1 MRGFSGTGTGTGT
14 GTGWSEARENSAR
27 CSRMKSLWNEQ
38 EAAERATSSLALRV
52 YTSRL
57 LGREPALVLHGGG
70 NTSVKVR
77 EPNLFGEA
85 EHLLYVKGSGWD
97 LATIE
102 AKGFAPVRMDTLLKL
117 AALPQLS
124 DTDMVRVQ
132 KAAMTDPNAPTPS
145 VEAILHALIPFD
157 FVDHTHSDAVV
168 AITNTPGGE
177 ETIKSVLGSRVLY
190 IPYVMPGFALA
201 RLVYELTRDTDWS
214 KYDGM
219 VLQHHGIFS
228 FANDGRQSYERMLRL
243 VTAAE
248 DFLSAKGALK
258 AESAAVPK
266 LAQAEALHKLAAL
279 RKEVSLQAGVA
290 MVALLDGSANALGY
304 ANLSRVAEISGRGPL
319 TPDHV
324 IHTKRTPMMLGED
337 VAESVAGYARA
348 YLQYFDRNAS
358 AGLVALDPA
367 PKWVVWP
374 QHGVVSFGQ
383 TAKRAGVVADIVRH
397 TMRAQGWAETLG
409 GWQALPERDIFD
421 VEYWELEQ
429 AKIKKGGTRL
439 PLEGKVAL
447 VTGAAGGIGKAC
459 VDALRAQGAAVAAV
473 DLKPTVESNWQG
485 ADVLGLAANLSE
497 RAAVDAAVA
506 ATVRRF
512 GGLDIVV
519 ANAGIFPAS
528 AHIEALEDDT
538 WHKTLEVNLTSQ
550 MYLLRAAAP
559 YLRLGLEPAIVVVA
573 SKNVAAPGP
582 GAAAYSASKAA
593 LTQLARVAALEL
605 GPRGVRVNLVHPH
618 AVMDTALWT
627 PEILH
632 SRAQH
637 YGMSVEEY
645 KRNNL
650 LKVEVKSKD
659 VAELVAAMAGPLF
672 AKTTGAQVPIDGGSD
687 RII

>member
-1 MRGFSGTGTGTGT
+1 
-14 GTGWSEARENSAR
+14 
-27 CSRMKSLWNEQ
+27 MKSLWNEQ
-38 EAAERATSSLALRV
+38 EAAALGADPLALRV

-77 EPNLFGEA
+77 TPNLFGES

-102 AKGFAPVRMDTLLKL
+102 AKGFAPVRMETLLKL
-117 AALPQLS
+117 AALEKLT

-145 VEAILHALIPFD
+145 VEAILHALIPFE

-177 ETIKSVLGSRVLY
+177 ETIKKVLGTRVLY
-190 IPYVMPGFALA
+190 VPYVMPGFALA

-214 KYDGM
+214 QYEGM

-228 FANDGRQSYERMLRL
+228 FANDARQSYEHMIRL
-243 VTAAE
+243 VSAAEGFLASKNALSAQAAAADAAAPAAE
-248 DFLSAKGALK
+248 DLK
-258 AESAAVPK
+258 Q
-266 LAQAEALHKLAAL
+266 LATL
-279 RKEVSLQAGVA
+279 RKAVSLQTGVA
-290 MVALLDGSANALGY
+290 MVAQLDASPSALAY
-304 ANLSRVAEISGRGPL
+304 AAHPAVAAISGRGPL

-324 IHTKRTPMMLGED
+324 IHTKRTPLVLGTD
-337 VAESVAGYARA
+337 IDQSVAGYASQYRE
-348 YLQYFDRNAS
+348 YFDRNTS
-358 AGLVALDPA
+358 PGLTMLDAA
-367 PKWVVWP
+367 PRWVVWP
-374 QHGVVSFGQ
+374 AHGVVSFGAS
-383 TAKRAGVVADIVRH
+383 AKRAGVVADIVRH
-397 TMRAQGWAETLG
+397 TVRAQSWAETLG
-409 GWQALPERDIFD
+409 GWAALPERDIFD

-429 AKIKKGGTRL
+429 AKLKKSGGRL

-447 VTGAAGGIGKAC
+447 VTGAAGGIGKAA
-459 VDALRAQGAAVAAV
+459 VDALRAQGAAVTAIDISASV
-473 DLKPTVESNWQG
+473 TSTWKG
-485 ADVLGLAANLSE
+485 AEVLGIAADLTV

-528 AHIEALEDDT
+528 ANIESLSDDV
-538 WHKTLEVNLTSQ
+538 WERTLDINLTSQ
-550 MYLLRAAAP
+550 MYLFRAAAP
-559 YLRLGLEPAIVVVA
+559 FLTLGLDPAIVVVA

-593 LTQLARVAALEL
+593 MTQLARIAALEL
-605 GPRGVRVNLVHPH
+605 GPRGVRVNMVHPH

-627 PEILH
+627 PEILA
-632 SRAQH
+632 SRAKH
-637 YGMSVEEY
+637 YGMTVEQY

-650 LKVEVKSKD
+650 LQVEVKSKD
-659 VAELVAAMAGPLF
+659 VAELIAAMAGPLF

-687 RII
+687 RIV

>member
-1 MRGFSGTGTGTGT
+1 
-14 GTGWSEARENSAR
+14 
-27 CSRMKSLWNEQ
+27 MKSLWNEQ
-38 EAAERATSSLALRV
+38 EAAAFATDPLALRV

-77 EPNLFGEA
+77 TPNLFGDT

-102 AKGFAPVRMDTLLKL
+102 AKGFAPVRMETLLKL
-117 AALPQLS
+117 AALEKLS

-145 VEAILHALIPFD
+145 VEAILHALIPFT

-177 ETIKSVLGSRVLY
+177 QTIQKVLGERVLY

-201 RLVYELTRDTDWS
+201 RLVYELTRDRDWS
-214 KYDGM
+214 HFDGM

-228 FANDGRQSYERMLRL
+228 FAHDGRESYERMIRL

-248 DFLSAKGALK
+248 DFLSAQGALK
-258 AESAAVPK
+258 AATDAAGAAPAAAEDLKK
-266 LAQAEALHKLAAL
+266 LATLRQA
-279 RKEVSLQAGVA
+279 VSRQTGVA
-290 MVALLDGSANALGY
+290 MVAQLDSSANARGY
-304 ANLSRVAEISGRGPL
+304 AGMKAVAEVSQRGPL

-324 IHTKRTPMMLGED
+324 IHTKRTPMLVGED
-337 VAESVAGYARA
+337 AEQSVASYAESYRE
-348 YLQYFDRNAS
+348 YFERNTS
-358 AGLVALDPA
+358 AGLQMLDAA
-367 PKWVVWP
+367 PRWVVWP
-374 QHGVVSFGQ
+374 AYGVVSFGAS
-383 TAKRAGVVADIVRH
+383 AKRAGVVADIVRH
-397 TMRAQGWAETLG
+397 TMRAQSWAEALG
-409 GWQALPERDIFD
+409 GWAALPERDIFD

-429 AKIKKGGTRL
+429 AKLKKSGARL

-459 VDALRAQGAAVAAV
+459 VDALRAQGAAVVAV
-473 DLKPTVESNWQG
+473 DISPAVANTWKG
-485 ADVLGLAANLSE
+485 ADVLGLAADLTDRS
-497 RAAVDAAVA
+497 AVDAAVA
-506 ATVRRF
+506 NAVRRF

-528 AHIEALEDDT
+528 ANIASLEDNA
-538 WHKTLEVNLTSQ
+538 WQRTLDINLTSQ
-550 MYLLRAAAP
+550 MYLFRAATP
-559 YLRLGLEPAIVVVA
+559 YLLLGLEPAIVVVA

-593 LTQLARVAALEL
+593 TTQLARVAALEL
-605 GPRGVRVNLVHPH
+605 GPRGVRVNMVHPH

-627 PEILH
+627 PEILA

-637 YGMSVEEY
+637 YGMTVEQY

-650 LKVEVKSKD
+650 LQVEVKSKD

>member
-1 MRGFSGTGTGTGT
+1 
-14 GTGWSEARENSAR
+14 
-27 CSRMKSLWNEQ
+27 MKSLWNEQ
-38 EAAERATSSLALRV
+38 EAAALGSDPLALRV

-70 NTSVKVR
+70 NTSVKVKT
-77 EPNLFGEA
+77 PNLFGES

-117 AALPQLS
+117 AALEKLT

-145 VEAILHALIPFD
+145 VEAILHALIPFE

-177 ETIKSVLGSRVLY
+177 DTIQKVLGSRVLY

-214 KYDGM
+214 KYEGM

-228 FANDGRQSYERMLRL
+228 FANDARQSYEHMIRL
-243 VTAAE
+243 VSAAE
-248 DFLSAKGALK
+248 DFLASKNAL
-258 AESAAVPK
+258 S
-266 LAQAEALHKLAAL
+266 AQAAAANAAAPAAEDLRQLATL
-279 RKEVSLQAGVA
+279 RKAVSLQTGVA
-290 MVALLDGSANALGY
+290 MVAQLDASPSAVAY
-304 ANLSRVAEISGRGPL
+304 AAQPAVAAISGRGPL

-324 IHTKRTPMMLGED
+324 IHTKRTPLVLGTD
-337 VAESVAGYARA
+337 IDQSVAGYAS
-348 YLQYFDRNAS
+348 QYREYFERNTS
-358 AGLVALDPA
+358 PGLTVLDAA
-367 PKWVVWP
+367 PRWAVWP
-374 QHGVVSFGQ
+374 AHGVVSFGAS
-383 TAKRAGVVADIVRH
+383 AKRAGVVADIVRH
-397 TMRAQGWAETLG
+397 TVRAQSWAETLG

-429 AKIKKGGTRL
+429 AKLKKSGGRL

-473 DLKPTVESNWQG
+473 DISASVTSAWKGV
-485 ADVLGLAANLSE
+485 DVLGIAADLTD

-528 AHIEALEDDT
+528 ANIESLSDDV
-538 WHKTLEVNLTSQ
+538 WQRTLDINLTSQ
-550 MYLLRAAAP
+550 MYLFRAATP
-559 YLRLGLEPAIVVVA
+559 FLTLGLDPAIVVVA

-593 LTQLARVAALEL
+593 MTQLARIAALEL
-605 GPRGVRVNLVHPH
+605 GPRGVRVNMVHPH

-627 PEILH
+627 PEILA

-637 YGMSVEEY
+637 YGMTVEQY

-650 LKVEVKSKD
+650 LQVEVKSKD
-659 VAELVAAMAGPLF
+659 VADLVAAMAGPLF
-672 AKTTGAQVPIDGGSD
+672 AKTTGAQIPIDGGSD
-687 RII
+687 RIV

>member
-1 MRGFSGTGTGTGT
+1 
-14 GTGWSEARENSAR
+14 
-27 CSRMKSLWNEQ
+27 MKSLWNDQ
-38 EAAERATSSLALRV
+38 EAAERANSPIALRV

-77 EPNLFGEA
+77 EPNLFGES

-117 AALPQLS
+117 AALQQLS

-168 AITNTPGGE
+168 AITNTAGGE

-228 FANDGRQSYERMLRL
+228 FANDGRESYERMIRL
-243 VTAAE
+243 VTLAE

-258 AESAAVPK
+258 AEPAAAP
-266 LAQAEALHKLAAL
+266 AQAESGETLKQLATL

-304 ANLSRVAEISGRGPL
+304 ANNSRVAEISGRGPL

-324 IHTKRTPMMLGED
+324 IHTKRTPMVLGED
-337 VAESVAGYARA
+337 AAQSVAGYASA
-348 YLQYFDRNAS
+348 YLEYFQRNAS

-429 AKIKKGGTRL
+429 AKLKKGGGRL

-459 VDALRAQGAAVAAV
+459 VDALRAQGAAVVAI
-473 DLKPTVESNWQG
+473 DLNSSVQNNWKG
-485 ADVLGLAANLSE
+485 ADVLGLAANLTE

-506 ATVRRF
+506 AAVQRF
-512 GGLDIVV
+512 GGLDILV

-528 AHIEALEDDT
+528 ANIDALDDDT
-538 WHKTLEVNLTSQ
+538 WQKTLDINLTSQ
-550 MYLLRAAAP
+550 MYLFRAAAP
-559 YLRLGLEPAIVVVA
+559 YLRLGLDPAIVAVA

-593 LTQLARVAALEL
+593 MTQLARVAALEL
-605 GPRGVRVNLVHPH
+605 GPRGVRVNVVHPH

-627 PEILH
+627 PEILQ

-645 KRNNL
+645 KCNNL

-672 AKTTGAQVPIDGGSD
+672 SKTTGAQVPIDGGSD

>member
-1 MRGFSGTGTGTGT
+1 
-14 GTGWSEARENSAR
+14 
-27 CSRMKSLWNEQ
+27 MKSLWNEQ
-38 EAAERATSSLALRV
+38 EAAERAQNPLALRV

-77 EPNLFGEA
+77 EPNLFGES

-117 AALPQLS
+117 ASLEQLS

-177 ETIKSVLGSRVLY
+177 QTIQRVLGGRVLY
-190 IPYVMPGFALA
+190 IPYIMPGFALA

-214 KYDGM
+214 KYEGM

-228 FANDGRQSYERMLRL
+228 FANDGRESYERMIRL

-248 DFLSAKGALK
+248 DFLNEKGAPKTELSGPAAK
-258 AESAAVPK
+258 PAAAAAETLQK
-266 LAQAEALHKLAAL
+266 LATL
-279 RKEVSLQAGVA
+279 RKEVSLQAGMA
-290 MVALLDGSANALGY
+290 MVAQLDGSANALGY
-304 ANLSRVAEISGRGPL
+304 ANLPRIAEVSGRGPL

-324 IHTKRTPMMLGED
+324 IHTKRTPMMLTESA
-337 VAESVAGYARA
+337 AESVASYATA
-348 YLQYFDRNAS
+348 YLEYFRRNAS
-358 AGLVALDPA
+358 PGLVALDAA

-374 QHGVVSFGQ
+374 GQGVVSFGVS
-383 TAKRAGVVADIVRH
+383 AKRASVVADIVRH
-397 TMRAQGWAETLG
+397 TMRAQSWAEALG

-429 AKIKKGGTRL
+429 AKIKKSSSRL

-459 VDALRAQGAAVAAV
+459 VDALRAQGAAVVAV
-473 DLKPTVESNWQG
+473 DLNEAVLSNWKG
-485 ADVLGLAANLSE
+485 ADVLGVVANLTQ
-497 RAAVDAAVA
+497 RTDVDAAVA
-506 ATVRRF
+506 ATVQRF

-528 AHIEALEDDT
+528 ANIEALDDDT
-538 WHKTLEVNLTSQ
+538 WQKTLDINLTSQ
-550 MYLLRAAAP
+550 MYLFRAAAP
-559 YLRLGLEPAIVVVA
+559 YLRLGLEPTIVVVA

-593 LTQLARVAALEL
+593 MTQLARVAALEL

-672 AKTTGAQVPIDGGSD
+672 AKTTGAQVPVDGGSD

>member
-1 MRGFSGTGTGTGT
+1 
-14 GTGWSEARENSAR
+14 
-27 CSRMKSLWNEQ
+27 MKSLWNEQ
-38 EAAERATSSLALRV
+38 EATEAAKSPLALRV

-77 EPNLFGEA
+77 EPNLFGES

-117 AALPQLS
+117 AALERLS

-177 ETIKSVLGSRVLY
+177 ETIQRVLGQRVLY
-190 IPYVMPGFALA
+190 VPYVMPGFALA
-201 RLVYELTRDTDWS
+201 RLVHERTRDTDWS

-228 FANDGRQSYERMLRL
+228 FANDARESYERMIRL
-243 VTAAE
+243 VTLAE
-248 DFLSAKGALK
+248 DFLKAKGALK
-258 AESAAVPK
+258 NEPAAAP
-266 LAQAEALHKLAAL
+266 APPETEEALRQLAAL
-279 RKEVSLQAGVA
+279 RRAVSLKAGA
-290 MVALLDGSANALGY
+290 AQIALLDGSENALGY
-304 ANLSRVAEISGRGPL
+304 ANHPRVAEISGRGPL

-324 IHTKRTPMMLGED
+324 IHTKRTPLVLAQD
-337 VAESVAGYARA
+337 VAQSVEDYASQ
-348 YLQYFDRNAS
+348 YLKYFERNATP
-358 AGLVALDPA
+358 GLVALDAA

-374 QHGVVSFGQ
+374 GHGVVSFGVA
-383 TAKRAGVVADIVRH
+383 AKRAGVVADIVRH
-397 TMRAQGWAETLG
+397 TVRAQGWAETLG

-429 AKIKKGGTRL
+429 AKIKKSGSRL
-439 PLEGKVAL
+439 PLEGKIAL

-473 DLKPTVESNWQG
+473 DLNPVVESNWKG
-485 ADVLGLAANLSE
+485 ADVLGLTANLTD

-528 AHIEALEDDT
+528 ANIDALADDA
-538 WHKTLEVNLTSQ
+538 WQKTLDINLTSQ
-550 MYLLRAAAP
+550 MYLFRAVAP
-559 YLRLGLEPAIVVVA
+559 YLRRGLEPAIVVVA

-593 LTQLARVAALEL
+593 MTQLSRVAALEL
-605 GPRGVRVNLVHPH
+605 GPQGVRVNLVHPH

-627 PEILH
+627 PEILE
-632 SRAQH
+632 SRARH

-672 AKTTGAQVPIDGGSD
+672 SKTTGAQVPIDGGSD

>member
-1 MRGFSGTGTGTGT
+1 
-14 GTGWSEARENSAR
+14 
-27 CSRMKSLWNEQ
+27 MKSLWNDQ
-38 EAAERATSSLALRV
+38 EAAPHVGSPLALRV
-52 YTSRL
+52 HTSRL

-77 EPNLFGEA
+77 ESNLFGEQ
-85 EHLLYVKGSGWD
+85 EFLLYVKGSGWD

-102 AKGFAPVRMDTLLKL
+102 AKGFAPVRMDTLLKM
-117 AALPQLS
+117 AALEQLS

-145 VEAILHALIPFD
+145 VEAILHALIPFT

-177 ETIKSVLGSRVLY
+177 ETIKRVLGERVLY
-190 IPYVMPGFALA
+190 IPYIMPGFALA

-228 FANDGRQSYERMLRL
+228 FANDGRDSYERMIRL
-243 VTAAE
+243 VTLAE
-248 DFLSAKGALK
+248 DFLRKQGASLAEPSASDAKP
-258 AESAAVPK
+258 EP
-266 LAQAEALHKLAAL
+266 AEALKSLATL
-279 RKEVSLQAGVA
+279 RKEVSLKAGVP
-290 MVALLDGSANALGY
+290 MVALLDGSANALAY
-304 ANLSRVAEISGRGPL
+304 ANLPRIAEISGRGPL

-324 IHTKRTPMMLGED
+324 IHTKRTPMLLGSD
-337 VAESVAGYARA
+337 TAQSVADYAAA
-348 YLQYFDRNAS
+348 YLSYFERNAS
-358 AGLVALDPA
+358 AGLVALDAA

-374 QHGVVSFGQ
+374 EHGVVSFGAS
-383 TAKRAGVVADIVRH
+383 AKRAGVVADITRH

-409 GWQALPERDIFD
+409 AWQALPERDIFD

-429 AKIKKGGTRL
+429 AKLKKSGSRL
-439 PLEGKVAL
+439 ALEGKVAL
-447 VTGAAGGIGKAC
+447 VTGAASGIGKAC
-459 VDALRAQGAAVAAV
+459 VDSLRAQGAAVVAV
-473 DLKPTVESNWQG
+473 DLNPAVLSNWKG
-485 ADVLGLAANLSE
+485 ADVLGLTANLTE

-506 ATVRRF
+506 STVRKF

-528 AHIEALEDDT
+528 ANIDSLDDDS
-538 WHKTLEVNLTSQ
+538 WQKTLDINLTSQ
-550 MYLLRAAAP
+550 MYLFRAAAP
-559 YLRLGLEPAIVVVA
+559 YLQLGLDPAIVVVA

-593 LTQLARVAALEL
+593 MTQLSRVLALEL
-605 GPRGVRVNLVHPH
+605 GPHGVRVNLVHPH

-627 PEILH
+627 PEILQ
-632 SRAQH
+632 SRAQR
-637 YGMSVEEY
+637 YGVSVEEY
-645 KRNNL
+645 KRSNL

-659 VAELVAAMAGPLF
+659 VADLVAAMAGPLF

>member
-1 MRGFSGTGTGTGT
+1 
-14 GTGWSEARENSAR
+14 
-27 CSRMKSLWNEQ
+27 MKSLWNEQ
-38 EAAERATSSLALRV
+38 EAAERGASPLALRV
-52 YTSRL
+52 YSSRL

-77 EPNLFGEA
+77 EPNLFGES

-117 AALPQLS
+117 AALEQLS

-168 AITNTPGGE
+168 AITNTPAGE
-177 ETIKSVLGSRVLY
+177 ETIKRVLGERVLY

-201 RLVYELTRDTDWS
+201 RLVYELTRDTNWS

-228 FANDGRQSYERMLRL
+228 FANDGRESYERMIRL

-248 DFLSAKGALK
+248 DFLSEKGALK
-258 AESAAVPK
+258 AEPAAAPAKPETQTLQK
-266 LAQAEALHKLAAL
+266 LATL
-279 RKEVSLQAGVA
+279 RKEVSLAAGVA
-290 MVALLDGSANALGY
+290 LLGLLDDSAPAFAY
-304 ANLSRVAEISGRGPL
+304 ANTPRIAEISGRGPL

-324 IHTKRTPMMLGED
+324 IHTKRTPMLLGDD
-337 VAESVAGYARA
+337 VAQSLASYASA
-348 YLQYFDRNAS
+348 YLEYFQRNAS
-358 AGLVALDPA
+358 AGLLALDPA

-374 QHGVVSFGQ
+374 EHGVVSFGAS
-383 TAKRAGVVADIVRH
+383 AKRAGVVADIVRH

-429 AKIKKGGTRL
+429 AKIKKSGTRL
-439 PLEGKVAL
+439 ALEGKIAL
-447 VTGAAGGIGKAC
+447 VTGAASGIGKAC
-459 VDALRAQGAAVAAV
+459 VDALRAQGAAVV
-473 DLKPTVESNWQG
+473 GIDLNPAVESNWKG
-485 ADVLGLAANLSE
+485 ADVLGLAADLTE

-506 ATVRRF
+506 ACVRRF

-528 AHIEALEDDT
+528 ANIDALDDET
-538 WHKTLEVNLTSQ
+538 WHKTLDINLTSQ
-550 MYLLRAAAP
+550 MYLFRAAAP
-559 YLRLGLEPAIVVVA
+559 YLRLGLDPAIVVVA

-593 LTQLARVAALEL
+593 TTQLARVAALEL
-605 GPRGVRVNLVHPH
+605 GARGVRVNLVHPH

-637 YGMSVEEY
+637 YGMSVDEY

>member
-1 MRGFSGTGTGTGT
+1 
-14 GTGWSEARENSAR
+14 
-27 CSRMKSLWNEQ
+27 MKSLWNEQ
-38 EAAERATSSLALRV
+38 EAAEHALSPLALRV

-77 EPNLFGEA
+77 EPNLFGEP

-117 AALPQLS
+117 AALEQLS

-145 VEAILHALIPFD
+145 VEAILHALIPFT

-177 ETIKSVLGSRVLY
+177 ETIKRVLGERVLY
-190 IPYVMPGFALA
+190 IPYIMPGFALA

-228 FANDGRQSYERMLRL
+228 FANDGRESYERMIRL
-243 VTAAE
+243 VSRAE
-248 DFLSAKGALK
+248 DFLAEKGALK
-258 AESAAVPK
+258 AESAASVAK
-266 LAQAEALHKLAAL
+266 AEATEALKTLATL
-279 RKEVSLQAGVA
+279 RREVSRKAGVA
-290 MVALLDGSANALGY
+290 MVALLDASANALSY
-304 ANLSRVAEISGRGPL
+304 ANLPRVAEISGRGPL

-324 IHTKRTPMMLGED
+324 IHTKRTPMVLGSD
-337 VAESVAGYARA
+337 VAAAVADYASA
-348 YLQYFDRNAS
+348 YLAYFQRNAS
-358 AGLVALDPA
+358 AGLVALDAA

-374 QHGVVSFGQ
+374 EHGVVSFGV
-383 TAKRAGVVADIVRH
+383 TAKRAAVVADIVRH
-397 TMRAQGWAETLG
+397 TTRAQGWAETLG

-429 AKIKKGGTRL
+429 AKLKKSGSRL

-447 VTGAAGGIGKAC
+447 VTGAATGIGKAC
-459 VDALRAQGAAVAAV
+459 VDVLRAQGAAVAAV
-473 DLKPTVESNWQG
+473 DLNPALLSNWKG
-485 ADVLGLAANLSE
+485 ADVLSLTADLTE

-506 ATVRRF
+506 SAVQKF

-528 AHIEALEDDT
+528 ANIDALDDES
-538 WHKTLEVNLTSQ
+538 WHKTLDINLNSQ
-550 MYLLRAAAP
+550 MYLFRAVAP
-559 YLRLGLEPAIVVVA
+559 YLQLGLDPAIVVVA

-582 GAAAYSASKAA
+582 GVAAYSASKAA
-593 LTQLARVAALEL
+593 MTQLSRVLALEL
-605 GPRGVRVNLVHPH
+605 GPHGVRVNLVHPH

-627 PEILH
+627 PEILQ
-632 SRAQH
+632 SRAQR
-637 YGMSVEEY
+637 YGISVDEY

>member
-1 MRGFSGTGTGTGT
+1 
-14 GTGWSEARENSAR
+14 
-27 CSRMKSLWNEQ
+27 MKSLWNDQ
-38 EAAERATSSLALRV
+38 EAATFAADPLALRV

-70 NTSVKVR
+70 NTSVKVHSK
-77 EPNLFGEA
+77 NLFGET

-102 AKGFAPVRMDTLLKL
+102 AKGFAPVRMETLLKL
-117 AALPQLS
+117 ATLERLS

-177 ETIKSVLGSRVLY
+177 QTIQSVLGQDVLY

-201 RLVYELTRDTDWS
+201 RLVHELTRDLDWS
-214 KYDGM
+214 RYQGM

-228 FANDGRQSYERMLRL
+228 FANGGRESYERMIRL
-243 VTAAE
+243 VTLAEEFLAAR
-248 DFLSAKGALK
+248 GA
-258 AESAAVPK
+258 APGPAD
-266 LAQAEALHKLAAL
+266 AEASRSAELHTLAAL
-279 RKEVSLQAGVA
+279 RREVSLKAGTPMLA
-290 MVALLDGSANALGY
+290 QLDTTPAAATY
-304 ANLSRVAEISGRGPL
+304 ASLPNVGDVSGRGPL

-324 IHTKRTPMMLGED
+324 IHTKRVPLLLGD
-337 VAESVAGYARA
+337 DAALAVADYEQR
-348 YLQYFDRNAS
+348 YLDYFQRNAP
-358 AGLVALDPA
+358 AGLRALDPA
-367 PKWVVWP
+367 PRWAVWP
-374 QHGVVSFGQ
+374 ERGVVSFGVS
-383 TAKRAGVVADIVRH
+383 AKRAGVVADIVRH
-397 TMRAQGWAETLG
+397 TMRAQRWAEALG
-409 GWQALPERDIFD
+409 GWVALPERDLFD

-429 AKIKKGGTRL
+429 AKLKKPGARP

-459 VDALRAQGAAVAAV
+459 VEALRAQGAAVVAV
-473 DLKPTVESNWQG
+473 DINPAVAGNWQG
-485 ADVLGLAANLSE
+485 SDVLSVTADLTDPS
-497 RAAVDAAVA
+497 AVDAAIA
-506 ATVRRF
+506 AAVRRF
-512 GGLDIVV
+512 GGLDILV
-519 ANAGIFPAS
+519 ANAGIFPKS
-528 AHIEALEDDT
+528 ANIAALDNDV
-538 WHKTLEVNLTSQ
+538 WQRTLDINLTSQ
-550 MYLLRAAAP
+550 MYLFRAATP
-559 YLRLGLEPAIVVVA
+559 YLLLGLQPAIVVVA
-573 SKNVAAPGP
+573 SKNVLAPGP
-582 GAAAYSASKAA
+582 GAAAYSATKAA

-627 PEILH
+627 PEILQA
-632 SRAQH
+632 RAEH
-637 YGMSVEEY
+637 YGMSVEQY

-650 LKVEVKSKD
+650 LKVEVTSKD

-672 AKTTGAQVPIDGGSD
+672 AKTTGAQLAIDGGSD

>member
-1 MRGFSGTGTGTGT
+1 
-14 GTGWSEARENSAR
+14 
-27 CSRMKSLWNEQ
+27 MKSLWNEQ
-38 EAAERATSSLALRV
+38 EAAERAVNPLALRV
-52 YTSRL
+52 YTSQL

-77 EPNLFGEA
+77 EPNLFGES
-85 EHLLYVKGSGWD
+85 EYLLYVKGSGWD

-102 AKGFAPVRMDTLLKL
+102 AKGFAPVRMDTLLKMARL
-117 AALPQLS
+117 EQLG

-145 VEAILHALIPFD
+145 VEAILHALIPFA

-177 ETIKSVLGSRVLY
+177 ETIQRVLGDRVLY

-228 FANDGRQSYERMLRL
+228 FANDGRESYEAMIRL

-248 DFLSAKGALK
+248 DFLRDKGALN
-258 AESAAVPK
+258 AEPADASLK
-266 LAQAEALHKLAAL
+266 SESDETLRSLATL
-279 RKEVSLQAGVA
+279 RKEVSLKAGVA
-290 MVALLDGSANALGY
+290 LVALLDGSDAARGY
-304 ANLSRVAEISGRGPL
+304 ANLPRIAEISGRGPL

-324 IHTKRTPMMLGED
+324 IHTKRTPMLLGSD
-337 VAESVAGYARA
+337 AAQSVVGYADA
-348 YLQYFDRNAS
+348 YLAYFQRNAS

-374 QHGVVSFGQ
+374 GHGVVSFGAS
-383 TAKRAGVVADIVRH
+383 AKRAGVVLDIVRH
-397 TMRAQGWAETLG
+397 TMRAQGWAEALG

-429 AKIKKGGTRL
+429 AKIKKSGARL

-447 VTGAAGGIGKAC
+447 VTGAASGIGKAC
-459 VDALRAQGAAVAAV
+459 VDALRAQGAAVVAV
-473 DLKPTVESNWQG
+473 DLNPDVKNNWQG
-485 ADVLGLAANLSE
+485 ADVLGLTANLTE
-497 RAAVDAAVA
+497 RAAVDSAVA
-506 ATVRRF
+506 SAVRRF

-528 AHIEALEDDT
+528 ANIDALEDDL
-538 WHKTLEVNLTSQ
+538 WQQTLDINLTSQ
-550 MYLLRAAAP
+550 MYLFRAAAP
-559 YLRLGLEPAIVVVA
+559 YLRLGLDPAIVVVA

-593 LTQLARVAALEL
+593 MTQLARVAALEL

-627 PEILH
+627 PEILQ

>member
-1 MRGFSGTGTGTGT
+1 
-14 GTGWSEARENSAR
+14 
-27 CSRMKSLWNEQ
+27 MKSLWNEQ
-38 EAAERATSSLALRV
+38 EAAERGASPLALRV

-77 EPNLFGEA
+77 EPNLFGES

-117 AALPQLS
+117 AALEQLS

-168 AITNTPGGE
+168 AISNTPGGE
-177 ETIKSVLGSRVLY
+177 ETIKRVLGERVLY

-201 RLVYELTRDTDWS
+201 RLVYELTRDTNWS

-228 FANDGRQSYERMLRL
+228 FANDGRESYERMIRL

-248 DFLSAKGALK
+248 DFLSEKGALK
-258 AESAAVPK
+258 AEPAAAPAQPEAAHTLQE
-266 LAQAEALHKLAAL
+266 LATL
-279 RKEVSLQAGVA
+279 RKAVSLEAGAA
-290 MVALLDGSANALGY
+290 MLALLDGSAHALAY
-304 ANLSRVAEISGRGPL
+304 ANAPRVAEISGRGPL

-324 IHTKRTPMMLGED
+324 IHTKRTPMLLGND
-337 VAESVAGYARA
+337 AAEALASYTKA
-348 YLQYFDRNAS
+348 YVEYFQRNAS

-374 QHGVVSFGQ
+374 EHGVVSFGAS
-383 TAKRAGVVADIVRH
+383 AKRAGVVADIVRH

-429 AKIKKGGTRL
+429 AKIKKSGTRL
-439 PLEGKVAL
+439 ALEGKVAL
-447 VTGAAGGIGKAC
+447 VTGAASGIGKAC
-459 VDALRAQGAAVAAV
+459 VDALRAQGAAVVGV
-473 DLKPTVESNWQG
+473 DLNPAVESNWKG
-485 ADVLGLAANLSE
+485 ADVLGLVADLTE

-506 ATVRRF
+506 ACVRRF

-528 AHIEALEDDT
+528 ANIDSLQDDT
-538 WHKTLEVNLTSQ
+538 WHKTLDINLTSQ
-550 MYLLRAAAP
+550 MYLFRAAAP
-559 YLRLGLEPAIVVVA
+559 YLRLGLDPAIVVVA

-593 LTQLARVAALEL
+593 TTQLARVAALEL
-605 GPRGVRVNLVHPH
+605 GPRGVRVNMVHPH

-627 PEILH
+627 PEILA
-632 SRAQH
+632 SRAKH
-637 YGMSVEEY
+637 YGMTVEQY

>member
-1 MRGFSGTGTGTGT
+1 
-14 GTGWSEARENSAR
+14 
-27 CSRMKSLWNEQ
+27 MKSLWKEQ
-38 EAAERATSSLALRV
+38 EAAECAASPLSLRV

-77 EPNLFGEA
+77 EPNLFGES
-85 EHLLYVKGSGWD
+85 EYLLYVKGSGWD
-97 LATIE
+97 LASIE

-117 AALPQLS
+117 AALEQLS

-132 KAAMTDPNAPTPS
+132 KAAMTNPNAPTPS

-177 ETIKSVLGSRVLY
+177 ETIKRALGDRVLY

-201 RLVYELTRDTDWS
+201 RLVYEQTRDTDWS

-228 FANDGRQSYERMLRL
+228 FANDGRESYERMIRL
-243 VTAAE
+243 VTLAE
-248 DFLSAKGALK
+248 DFLSAKGAL
-258 AESAAVPK
+258 
-266 LAQAEALHKLAAL
+266 QAEPAAAPAKLETGESLQRLATL
-279 RKEVSLQAGVA
+279 RKEVSLAAGVA
-290 MVALLDGSANALGY
+290 MVALLDGSESALRY
-304 ANLSRVAEISGRGPL
+304 ANLKRVAEISGRGPL

-324 IHTKRTPMMLGED
+324 IHTKRTPMLLGD
-337 VAESVAGYARA
+337 DAAQAVAGYGGA
-348 YLQYFDRNAS
+348 YLEYFQRNAS
-358 AGLVALDPA
+358 TGLVALDPA
-367 PKWVVWP
+367 PRWVVWP
-374 QHGVVSFGQ
+374 EHGVVSFGV

-409 GWQALPERDIFD
+409 GWRALPERDLFD

-429 AKIKKGGTRL
+429 AKLKKSGTRL

-447 VTGAAGGIGKAC
+447 VTGAAGGIGEAC
-459 VDALRAQGAAVAAV
+459 VDALRAQGAAVAAIDV
-473 DLKPTVESNWQG
+473 NPAVGSRWKG
-485 ADVLGLAANLSE
+485 ADVLGLTANLSE
-497 RAAVDAAVA
+497 RAAVDDAVA
-506 ATVRRF
+506 STVRRF

-528 AHIEALEDDT
+528 ANIDALDDDT
-538 WHKTLEVNLTSQ
+538 WHRTLDINLSSQ
-550 MYLLRAAAP
+550 MYLFRAAAP
-559 YLRLGLEPAIVVVA
+559 YLRLGLDAAIVVVA

-593 LTQLARVAALEL
+593 TTQLARVAALEL

-627 PEILH
+627 PEILQ

>member
-1 MRGFSGTGTGTGT
+1 
-14 GTGWSEARENSAR
+14 
-27 CSRMKSLWNEQ
+27 MKSLWNDQ
-38 EAAERATSSLALRV
+38 EAAECAGKPLSLRV

-102 AKGFAPVRMDTLLKL
+102 GKGFAPVRMDTLLKL
-117 AALPQLS
+117 AALQQLS

-145 VEAILHALIPFD
+145 VEAILHALIPFT

-168 AITNTPGGE
+168 AITNTPEGE
-177 ETIKSVLGSRVLY
+177 ETIKRVLGERVLY
-190 IPYVMPGFALA
+190 IPYIMPGFALA

-228 FANDGRQSYERMLRL
+228 FANDARDSYERMIRL
-243 VTAAE
+243 VTLAE
-248 DFLSAKGALK
+248 DFLAAKGALE
-258 AESAAVPK
+258 AEPAASAAQPET
-266 LAQAEALHKLAAL
+266 AEALKQLATL
-279 RKEVSLQAGVA
+279 RKAVSLQAGVP
-290 MVALLDGSANALGY
+290 MLALLDGSANALGY
-304 ANLSRVAEISGRGPL
+304 ANLPRIAEISGRGPL

-324 IHTKRTPMMLGED
+324 IHTKRTPLL
-337 VAESVAGYARA
+337 VAADATQSVADYASA
-348 YLQYFDRNAS
+348 YLEYFRRNA
-358 AGLVALDPA
+358 APNLVALDAA
-367 PKWVVWP
+367 PRWAVWP
-374 QHGVVSFGQ
+374 THGVVSFGVS
-383 TAKRAGVVADIVRH
+383 AKRAGVVADIVRH
-397 TMRAQGWAETLG
+397 TMRAQCWAEALG
-409 GWQALPERDIFD
+409 AWQALPERDIFD

-429 AKIKKGGTRL
+429 AKLKKSGTRL

-447 VTGAAGGIGKAC
+447 VTGAATGIGKAC
-459 VDALRAQGAAVAAV
+459 VDALRAQGAAVVAV
-473 DLKPTVESNWQG
+473 DVNSAVLSNWKG
-485 ADVLGLAANLSE
+485 ADVLALTANLTE

-506 ATVRRF
+506 STVRKF

-528 AHIEALEDDT
+528 ANIDALDDDS
-538 WHKTLEVNLTSQ
+538 WHKTLDINLTSQ
-550 MYLLRAAAP
+550 MYLFRAAAP
-559 YLRLGLEPAIVVVA
+559 YLQLGLDPAIVVVA

-593 LTQLARVAALEL
+593 MTQLSRVLALEL
-605 GPRGVRVNLVHPH
+605 GPHGVRVNLVHPH

-632 SRAQH
+632 SRAQR
-637 YGMSVEEY
+637 YGITVDEY

-672 AKTTGAQVPIDGGSD
+672 SKTTGAQVPIDGGSD

>member
-1 MRGFSGTGTGTGT
+1 
-14 GTGWSEARENSAR
+14 
-27 CSRMKSLWNEQ
+27 MKSLWNEQ
-38 EAAERATSSLALRV
+38 EAAERAVNPLALRV

-77 EPNLFGEA
+77 EPNLFGES
-85 EHLLYVKGSGWD
+85 EYLLYVKGSGWD

-117 AALPQLS
+117 AALEQLS

-145 VEAILHALIPFD
+145 VEAILHALIPFT

-177 ETIKSVLGSRVLY
+177 ETIQRVLGGRVLY

-201 RLVYELTRDTDWS
+201 RLVFELTRDTDWS

-228 FANDGRQSYERMLRL
+228 FANDGRESYERMIQF

-248 DFLSAKGALK
+248 DFLREKGALK
-258 AESAAVPK
+258 AELPAAAANPESAEVLRS
-266 LAQAEALHKLAAL
+266 LATL
-279 RKEVSLQAGVA
+279 RKEVSLKAGVA

-304 ANLSRVAEISGRGPL
+304 ANLPRIAEISGRGPL

-324 IHTKRTPMMLGED
+324 IHTKRTPMLLGSD
-337 VAESVAGYARA
+337 AAQAVTGYADA
-348 YLQYFDRNAS
+348 YLEYFQRNAS
-358 AGLVALDPA
+358 VGLVALDPA

-374 QHGVVSFGQ
+374 GHGVVSFGAS
-383 TAKRAGVVADIVRH
+383 AKRASVVADIVRH

-429 AKIKKGGTRL
+429 AKIKKSGARL
-439 PLEGKVAL
+439 PLEGKIAL
-447 VTGAAGGIGKAC
+447 VTGAASGIGKAC
-459 VDALRAQGAAVAAV
+459 VDALRAQGAAVVAV
-473 DLKPTVESNWQG
+473 DLNPALESNWKG
-485 ADVLGLAANLSE
+485 SDVLALTSNLTE

-506 ATVRRF
+506 SAVRRF

-528 AHIEALEDDT
+528 ANIDALEDDI
-538 WHKTLEVNLTSQ
+538 WQKTLDINLTSQ
-550 MYLLRAAAP
+550 MYLFRAAAP
-559 YLRLGLEPAIVVVA
+559 YLQLGLDPAIVVVA

-593 LTQLARVAALEL
+593 MTQLARVAALEL
-605 GPRGVRVNLVHPH
+605 GPRGVRVNVVHPH

-672 AKTTGAQVPIDGGSD
+672 AKTTGAQLPIDGGSD

>member
-1 MRGFSGTGTGTGT
+1 
-14 GTGWSEARENSAR
+14 
-27 CSRMKSLWNEQ
+27 MKSLWNDQ
-38 EAAERATSSLALRV
+38 EAAPHVGSPLALRV
-52 YTSRL
+52 HTSRL

-77 EPNLFGEA
+77 ESNLFGEQ
-85 EHLLYVKGSGWD
+85 EFLLYVKGSGWD

-102 AKGFAPVRMDTLLKL
+102 AKGFAPVRMDTLLKM
-117 AALPQLS
+117 AALEQLS

-145 VEAILHALIPFD
+145 VEAILHALIPFT

-177 ETIKSVLGSRVLY
+177 ETIKRVLGERVLY
-190 IPYVMPGFALA
+190 IPYIMPGFALA

-228 FANDGRQSYERMLRL
+228 FANDGRDSYERMIRL
-243 VTAAE
+243 VTLAE
-248 DFLSAKGALK
+248 DFLRKQGASLAEPSASDAKP
-258 AESAAVPK
+258 EP
-266 LAQAEALHKLAAL
+266 AEALKSLATL
-279 RKEVSLQAGVA
+279 RKEVSLKAGVP
-290 MVALLDGSANALGY
+290 MVALLDGSANALAY
-304 ANLSRVAEISGRGPL
+304 ANLPRIAEISGRGPL

-324 IHTKRTPMMLGED
+324 IHTKRTPMLLGSD
-337 VAESVAGYARA
+337 TAQSVADYAAA
-348 YLQYFDRNAS
+348 YLSYFERNAS
-358 AGLVALDPA
+358 AGLVALDAA

-374 QHGVVSFGQ
+374 EHGVVSFGAS
-383 TAKRAGVVADIVRH
+383 AKRAGVVADITRH

-409 GWQALPERDIFD
+409 AWQALPERDIFD

-429 AKIKKGGTRL
+429 AKLKKSGSRL

-447 VTGAAGGIGKAC
+447 VTGAASGIGKAC
-459 VDALRAQGAAVAAV
+459 VDSLRAQGAAVVAV
-473 DLKPTVESNWQG
+473 DLNPAVLSNWKG
-485 ADVLGLAANLSE
+485 ADVLGLTANLTE

-506 ATVRRF
+506 STVRKF

-528 AHIEALEDDT
+528 ANIDSLDDDS
-538 WHKTLEVNLTSQ
+538 WQKTLDINLTSQ
-550 MYLLRAAAP
+550 MYLFRAAAP
-559 YLRLGLEPAIVVVA
+559 YLQLGLDPAIVVVA

-593 LTQLARVAALEL
+593 MTQLSRVLALEL
-605 GPRGVRVNLVHPH
+605 GPHGVRVNLVHPH

-627 PEILH
+627 PEILQ
-632 SRAQH
+632 SRAQR
-637 YGMSVEEY
+637 YGVSVEEY
-645 KRNNL
+645 KRSNL

-659 VAELVAAMAGPLF
+659 VADLVAAMAGPLF

>member
-1 MRGFSGTGTGTGT
+1 
-14 GTGWSEARENSAR
+14 
-27 CSRMKSLWNEQ
+27 MKSLWNDQ
-38 EAAERATSSLALRV
+38 EAAEAARSPIALRV

-77 EPNLFGEA
+77 EPNLFGEP

-132 KAAMTDPNAPTPS
+132 RAAMTDPNAPTPS

-168 AITNTPGGE
+168 AITNTPDGE
-177 ETIKSVLGSRVLY
+177 RTIQSVLGDRVLY

-201 RLVYELTRDTDWS
+201 RLVFELTRETDWS

-219 VLQHHGIFS
+219 VLHHHGIFS
-228 FANDGRQSYERMLRL
+228 FADDGRESYERMIRL
-243 VTAAE
+243 VTRAE
-248 DFLSAKGALK
+248 DFLSSQGAARAEAPAAPA
-258 AESAAVPK
+258 AESAAALRT
-266 LAQAEALHKLAAL
+266 LAQL
-279 RKEVSLQAGVA
+279 RKEVSVRAGA
-290 MVALLDGSANALGY
+290 PMVAWLDSSASAISY
-304 ANLSRVAEISGRGPL
+304 ANHERVAEISGRGPL

-324 IHTKRTPMMLGED
+324 IHTKRTPLLLGKD
-337 VAESVAGYARA
+337 AAESVASYARA
-348 YLQYFDRNAS
+348 YLEYFQRNAS
-358 AGLVALDPA
+358 AGLAMLDAA
-367 PKWVVWP
+367 PRWAVWP
-374 QHGVVSFGQ
+374 EHGAVSFGQ
-383 TAKRAGVVADIVRH
+383 TAKRAKVVADIVRH
-397 TMRAQGWAETLG
+397 TIRAQGWAEALG
-409 GWQALPERDIFD
+409 GWRALPERDIFE

-429 AKIKKGGTRL
+429 AKLKKGGARL
-439 PLEGKVAL
+439 PLEGKIAL
-447 VTGAAGGIGKAC
+447 VTGAASGIGRAC
-459 VDALRAQGAAVAAV
+459 VDVLRAQGAAVAAV
-473 DLKPTVESNWQG
+473 DLNPAVESHWRG
-485 ADVLGLAANLSE
+485 ADVLGVVANLTNA
-497 RAAVDAAVA
+497 AAVDAVVD

-528 AHIEALEDDT
+528 ANIDSLDDDT
-538 WHKTLEVNLTSQ
+538 WQKTLDINLTSQ
-550 MYLLRAAAP
+550 MRLFRAAAP
-559 YLRLGLEPAIVVVA
+559 YLQMGLDPAIVVVA

-582 GAAAYSASKAA
+582 GAAAYSASKAGM
-593 LTQLARVAALEL
+593 TQLARVAALEL
-605 GPRGVRVNLVHPH
+605 GPRGVRVNVVHPH

-627 PEILH
+627 PEILQ

-637 YGMSVEEY
+637 YGMSVEQY

-650 LKVEVKSKD
+650 LRVEVTSKD

-672 AKTTGAQVPIDGGSD
+672 AKTTGAQVPVDGGSD

>member
-1 MRGFSGTGTGTGT
+1 
-14 GTGWSEARENSAR
+14 
-27 CSRMKSLWNEQ
+27 MKSLWNEQ
-38 EAAERATSSLALRV
+38 EAAERAVSPLALRV

-77 EPNLFGEA
+77 EPNLFGEP

-117 AALPQLS
+117 AALEQLS

-145 VEAILHALIPFD
+145 VEAILHALIPFT

-177 ETIKSVLGSRVLY
+177 ETIKGVLGERVLY

-201 RLVYELTRDTDWS
+201 RLVYELTRDADWS

-228 FANDGRQSYERMLRL
+228 FANDGRESYERMIRL
-243 VTAAE
+243 VTLAE
-248 DFLSAKGALK
+248 EFLREKGALK
-258 AESAAVPK
+258 AEPTVSAAIPETAEVLRN
-266 LAQAEALHKLAAL
+266 LATL
-279 RKEVSLQAGVA
+279 RKEVSLKAGVA
-290 MVALLDGSANALGY
+290 MVALLDGSANAFGY
-304 ANLSRVAEISGRGPL
+304 ANMPRVAEISGRGPL

-324 IHTKRTPMMLGED
+324 IHTKRTPMVLGGD
-337 VAESVAGYARA
+337 AAQSVAGYVGA
-348 YLQYFDRNAS
+348 YLEYFKRNAS
-358 AGLVALDPA
+358 ADLVALDPA
-367 PKWVVWP
+367 PRWVVWP
-374 QHGVVSFGQ
+374 EHGVVSFGA

-397 TMRAQGWAETLG
+397 TMRAQGWAEALG
-409 GWQALPERDIFD
+409 GWQALPERDLFD

-429 AKIKKGGTRL
+429 AKIKKSGARL

-447 VTGAAGGIGKAC
+447 VTGAASGIGRAC
-459 VDALRAQGAAVAAV
+459 VDALRAQGAAVVAV
-473 DLKPTVESNWQG
+473 DLNPAVLSSWKGV
-485 ADVLGLAANLSE
+485 DVLGLAANLTE

-506 ATVRRF
+506 ATVRHF

-528 AHIEALEDDT
+528 ANIDALDDDT
-538 WHKTLEVNLTSQ
+538 WQKTLDINLTSQ
-550 MYLLRAAAP
+550 MYLFRATAP
-559 YLRLGLEPAIVVVA
+559 YLRLGLDPAIVVVA

-593 LTQLARVAALEL
+593 MTQLSRVLALEL
-605 GPRGVRVNLVHPH
+605 GPSGVRVNLVHPH

-627 PEILH
+627 PEILQ
-632 SRAQH
+632 SRARH
-637 YGMSVEEY
+637 YGISVDEY

-650 LKVEVKSKD
+650 LKVEVKSRD

>member
-1 MRGFSGTGTGTGT
+1 
-14 GTGWSEARENSAR
+14 
-27 CSRMKSLWNEQ
+27 MKSLWNEQ
-38 EAAERATSSLALRV
+38 EAAERAANPLALRV

-77 EPNLFGEA
+77 ERNLFGET

-117 AALPQLS
+117 AALEQLS

-168 AITNTPGGE
+168 AISNTPDGE
-177 ETIKSVLGSRVLY
+177 QTIKSVLGSRVLY

-228 FANDGRQSYERMLRL
+228 FANDGRESYERMIRL
-243 VTAAE
+243 VTTAE
-248 DFLSAKGALK
+248 DFLRARGALK
-258 AESAAVPK
+258 SEPSAAAKPEAAETLQK
-266 LAQAEALHKLAAL
+266 LATL
-279 RKEVSLQAGVA
+279 RKEVSIQAGVA
-290 MVALLDGSANALGY
+290 MLALLDGSADALGY
-304 ANLSRVAEISGRGPL
+304 ANLARVAELSGRGPL

-324 IHTKRTPMMLGED
+324 IHTKRTPMVLGSD
-337 VAESVAGYARA
+337 VTQSVAGYAAA
-348 YLQYFDRNAS
+348 YLEYFQRNAS

-374 QHGVVSFGQ
+374 EHGVVAFGAS
-383 TAKRAGVVADIVRH
+383 AKRAGVVADIARH
-397 TMRAQGWAETLG
+397 TMRAQGWAEALG

-429 AKIKKGGTRL
+429 AKIKKSGTRL

-447 VTGAAGGIGKAC
+447 ITGAAGGIGKAC
-459 VDALRAQGAAVAAV
+459 VEALRAQGAAVVAV
-473 DLKPTVESNWQG
+473 DLNPAVESNWKG
-485 ADVLGLAANLSE
+485 SDVLGLAVNLTE

-506 ATVRRF
+506 SAVRRF

-528 AHIEALEDDT
+528 ANIEALDDEI
-538 WHKTLEVNLTSQ
+538 WQKTLDINLTSQ
-550 MYLLRAAAP
+550 MYLFRAAAP
-559 YLRLGLEPAIVVVA
+559 YLRLGLDPAIVVVA

-593 LTQLARVAALEL
+593 MTQLARVAALEL

-627 PEILH
+627 PEILQ

-637 YGMSVEEY
+637 YGMSIDEY

>member
-1 MRGFSGTGTGTGT
+1 
-14 GTGWSEARENSAR
+14 
-27 CSRMKSLWNEQ
+27 MKSLWSDQ
-38 EAAERATSSLALRV
+38 EAVEHAKNPIALRV

-77 EPNLFGEA
+77 EPNLFGES

-117 AALPQLS
+117 AALEQLS

-177 ETIKSVLGSRVLY
+177 DTIQRVLGDRVLY

-201 RLVYELTRDTDWS
+201 RLVFEQTRDTDWS

-228 FANDGRQSYERMLRL
+228 FANDGRESYERMIRL
-243 VTAAE
+243 VSAAE
-248 DFLSAKGALK
+248 DFLSAKGALQAEPAAAPAK
-258 AESAAVPK
+258 PESAQALQQ
-266 LAQAEALHKLAAL
+266 LATL
-279 RKEVSLQAGVA
+279 RKAVSLQAGVA
-290 MVALLDGSANALGY
+290 MVALLDASANALGY
-304 ANLSRVAEISGRGPL
+304 ANNARVSEISGRGPL

-324 IHTKRTPMMLGED
+324 IHTKRTPMVLGED
-337 VAESVAGYARA
+337 AAQSVAGYASQ
-348 YLQYFDRNAS
+348 YLEYFQRNAS

-383 TAKRAGVVADIVRH
+383 TAKRAAVVGDIVRH

-429 AKIKKGGTRL
+429 AKLKKGGGRL

-459 VDALRAQGAAVAAV
+459 VDALRAQGAAVVAV
-473 DLKPTVESNWQG
+473 DQNFAVESTWKG
-485 ADVLGLAANLSE
+485 ADILGLAANLTE
-497 RAAVDAAVA
+497 RTAVDAVIA
-506 ATVRRF
+506 AAVRRF

-528 AHIEALEDDT
+528 ANIEALDDDT
-538 WHKTLEVNLTSQ
+538 WQKTLDINLTSQ
-550 MYLLRAAAP
+550 MYLFRAAAP
-559 YLRLGLEPAIVVVA
+559 YLRLGLDPTILVVA

-593 LTQLARVAALEL
+593 MTQLARVAALEL
-605 GPRGVRVNLVHPH
+605 GPHGVRVNLVHPH

-627 PEILH
+627 PEILQ
-632 SRAQH
+632 SRAKH
-637 YGMSVEEY
+637 YGMSVDEY